1 MKKDMIKFGC
11 LALMGLSL
19 AACSEESLENIIEN
33 PVAKKGITFEAKNF
47 VNENGTRAEYT
58 FGTDEV
64 TLAFN
69 SEDVIG
75 VWGMRDGIKE
85 QVSFHVSDAATD
97 GMSATFDGGLWR
109 LREDETKYVAVY
121 PYNQSTNWDENGQ
134 YVDVFYS
141 GLYFNGTDPVYS
153 SLSWQDYMV
162 SNAVSAEEGNASFTL
177 EHLGAIVRVRLTGL
191 PANAYVNSLTITS
204 ESNDFVS
211 YGRVYIDE
219 TISGISITDPENDMT
234 NQLYIDCDYVYSDA
248 NGEAFIYFMCAPTDL
263 TGKTVN
269 FSANVNGIPYT
280 CEKTNITTITAG
292 SVKPLVADV
301 QMDMSGV
308 QSLVEGENT
317 IDPDA
322 TSYIFIPSATG
333 LYTIYNVEVM
343 GANKFWG
350 DYGEQYI
357 LVEGNTYSI
366 NIYDTESPLTITKT
380 DDLTELPL
388 NELVTVSA
396 GTNYII
402 NIPADGVYDITY
414 NNNSDNNEQNIY
426 YLGNQVITINNDDE
440 IIITKIETSPIS
452 VGTNTVDNGWYTL
465 SVAEDG
471 LYNVTWENGYVN
483 NFSEGMNTLYAA
495 SSYYIQFDK
504 SDSETPASITI
515 SKVDISTAEPISIGT
530 EVSVTAGTLYSVELS
545 ESVSY
550 RLTTTEEG
558 DYCINW
564 CDMPKDSGE
573 PCPNDAD
580 GNHNFIKYIYISLNN
595 EYCSMGLSTSFS
607 NTCLTTG
614 TYYFMPQ
621 EDATFTIVTE

>member
-121 PYNQSTNWDENGQ
+121 PYNQCTNWDENGHF
-134 YVDVFYS
+134 VEVFYS
-141 GLYFNGTDPVYS
+141 GLNFDGADPVYS

-177 EHLGAIVRVRLTGL
+177 DHLGAIVRVRLTGL
-191 PANAYVNSLTITS
+191 PANASVNNLIITS
-204 ESNDFVS
+204 ESNDFVTH
-211 YGRVYIDE
+211 GRVYIGE
-219 TISGISITDPENDMT
+219 TISDISITDPEYDMT
-234 NQLYIDCDYVYSDA
+234 NQIDIYCNNVYSDA

-317 IDPDA
+317 IDLDA

-333 LYTIYNVEVM
+333 LYTIDNCDIMDATNY
-343 GANKFWG
+343 
-350 DYGEQYI
+350 YGQYI
-357 LVEGNTYSI
+357 LVAGKTYSI

-414 NNNSDNNEQNIY
+414 NNNSDNNEQIIY

-452 VGTNTVDNGWYTL
+452 VGTNTVDNGWYEL
-465 SVAEDG
+465 SVAESG
-471 LYNVTWENGYVN
+471 IYNVTCENGNASYHINV
-483 NFSEGMNTLYAA
+483 GMNSLYAGNI
-495 SSYYIQFDK
+495 YYFK
-504 SDSETPASITI
+504 FSKYDSETPASITI
-515 SKVDISTAEPISIGT
+515 SKTDLSTAEFISVGT
-530 EVSVTAGTLYSVELS
+530 EVSVTASTLYAVELS
-545 ESVSY
+545 ENVNY
-550 RLTTTEEG
+550 RLTTDEEQ
-558 DYCINW
+558 DW
-564 CDMPKDSGE
+564 CSFCGTSKDSSD
-573 PCPNDAD
+573 PCPFGD
-580 GNHNFIKYIYISLNN
+580 HNYKKNIYISLSN
-595 EYCSMGLSTSFS
+595 EDGGSMGLSTNYS
-607 NTCLTTG
+607 NTCWPTG